1 MESSLRIGSSDF
13 RELRQSGCLY
23 VDKTKFIS
31 ELLSAYPRVQMP
43 AAVQTSA
50 VLITRPRR
58 FGKSLMLSMLSE
70 FLEISKDSRD
80 VFADLEVGR
89 NHALCAARQNQW
101 LVARISFKSLK
112 GGGTFAQQLNLL
124 TEIMRSLGDDYAFL
138 NGSTKVSTVVR
149 DYWAQARLLQLDPGR
164 YQFFIKY
171 LVDGLH
177 QYYGKM
183 VVLLIDEYD
192 VPLAQAAQSGYYT
205 SMLEFMRTLFDPI
218 RDNPKI
224 KLAVLTGCLR
234 LAREGIFSGVNN
246 FTCSTVFDN
255 AFADCYGFTET
266 EVKSLLCQYGLSH
279 CLPEVRRWY
288 DGYTFGS
295 CENLYCPWDVLHYLA
310 DKLKNPHSLP
320 QMYWENTGD
329 TSFMLPF
336 FQRFRGKLQEG
347 LESLLAGG
355 AIMVRLDSGLTYQNV
370 NFDVNNFWNLLYN
383 TGYQNI
389 QGKQVQETDIEL
401 QLKIPILEIFS
412 LYKNNLQ

>member
-1 MESSLRIGSSDF
+1 MS
-13 RELRQSGCLY
+13 
-23 VDKTKFIS
+23 
-31 ELLSAYPRVQMP
+31 
-43 AAVQTSA
+43 
-50 VLITRPRR
+50 
-58 FGKSLMLSMLSE
+58 
-70 FLEISKDSRD
+70 
-80 VFADLEVGR
+80 
-89 NHALCAARQNQW
+89 
-101 LVARISFKSLK
+101 
-112 GGGTFAQQLNLL
+112 
-124 TEIMRSLGDDYAFL
+124 SLGDDYSFL

-389 QGKQVQETDIEL
+389 QGKQLQETDIEL
-401 QLKIPILEIFS
+401 QLKIPNLEIFS